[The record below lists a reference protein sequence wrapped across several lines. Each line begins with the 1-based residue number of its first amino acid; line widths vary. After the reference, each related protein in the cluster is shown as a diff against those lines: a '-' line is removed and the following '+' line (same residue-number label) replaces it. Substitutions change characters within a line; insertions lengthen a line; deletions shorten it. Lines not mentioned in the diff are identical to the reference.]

1 VAADVVFDDATRVP
15 RIVAQIWVMP
25 KAAECE
31 TVREHLPTG
40 TTTYVIEEDIAGDSE
55 VLECVDRLINVRAG
69 AYRVLIVRV
78 RPVVGRIC
86 VDTTR
91 VGVCREVALRH
102 RSYMLRR
109 RQRPPQKGQGHPA
122 TTERTVKK

>member
-91 VGVCREVALRH
+91 VGVCREVAYVTGATCCVADSARH
-102 RSYMLRR
+102 RRV
-109 RQRPPQKGQGHPA
+109 KVNPA